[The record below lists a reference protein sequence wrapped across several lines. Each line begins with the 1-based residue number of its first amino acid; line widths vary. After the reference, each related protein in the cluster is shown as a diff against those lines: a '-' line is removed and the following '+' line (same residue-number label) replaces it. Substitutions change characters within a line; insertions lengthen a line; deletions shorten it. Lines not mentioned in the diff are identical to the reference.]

1 MNTHA
6 YPFRALVVFAAL
18 LAVPVVLAVLP
29 LSRGI
34 AWSVTFAIVVTAAA
48 LIAWHT
54 MRVRRALEQNAA
66 TLSALGTSRAVSD
79 LPDELRSRM
88 PLVMVLG
95 DALAHLFANGRNVHV
110 GASSIWMRVDKPRHL
125 PDLALAARA
134 WRGDRP
140 LDGVVLTLAPDVHTH
155 DSLTQM
161 LRVHRQALS
170 DTTRLLGTRVPGYLA
185 VYQRL
190 TQENGPTPHWYGLSA
205 EAPLTAVSQ
214 FDAVIH
220 AAEAERHEPRAAGLA
235 SLIDWTWRYVNGVLQ
250 DPRQPAAPW
259 LLHGAAWIDCGAAS
273 QPASPWLAH
282 LRSLT
287 HLVLPPLTGSETPWS
302 LPEPLIEACPERAW
316 VPPRLRAFA
325 HAIAILAC
333 AVALACWGA
342 GKNNRALIDQIGVN
356 LTRYASTPASNDA
369 ARREAFSALIADRD
383 RLDRHERTGVPLR
396 LSFGMYRGA
405 ALLPVLNQTIA
416 SYEPRPS
423 IITLD
428 SMSLFDSGRAQ
439 LNPGS
444 TRALVSALE
453 MINAQRG
460 ERILIA
466 GHTDDI
472 GDAASNQLLSIARA
486 SAVRDWLMAA
496 SATPASAFAIQGY
509 GDTRPIAD
517 NRSPE
522 GRARN
527 RRVEITLV
535 PDVP

>member
-1 MNTHA
+1 MNNHA
-6 YPFRALVVFAAL
+6 YPFRALVGFAAL
-18 LAVPVVLAVLP
+18 LAAAVVLAVLP

-34 AWSVTFAIVVTAAA
+34 AWSITFATSVTAVA

-54 MRVRRALEQNAA
+54 MRLRRAREHNAA
-66 TLSALGTSRAVSD
+66 TLRAVSD

-88 PLVMVLG
+88 PLIMVLG
-95 DALAHLFANGRNVHV
+95 DALAHLFANGRSVHV
-110 GASSIWMRVDKPRHL
+110 GASAIWMRVDKPRTL

-134 WRGDRP
+134 WRGDRA
-140 LDGVVLTLAPDVHTH
+140 LDGVVLTLAPDAHTH

-161 LRVHRQALS
+161 LRVNRQALS
-170 DTTRLLGTRVPGYLA
+170 DTTRLLGARVPGYLA

-190 TQENGPTPHWYGLSA
+190 TQENGPTPHWYGLTA

-220 AAEAERHEPRAAGLA
+220 AAEAERHEQRAAGLA
-235 SLIDWTWRYVNGVLQ
+235 SLIDWTWHYVNGVLQ
-250 DPRQPAAPW
+250 DPRQPTAPW
-259 LLHGAAWIDCGAAS
+259 PLHGAAWIDCGGAS

-287 HLVLPPLTGSETPWS
+287 HLVLPPLTGSETSWS
-302 LPEPLIEACPERAW
+302 LPEPLIDACPKSAW
-316 VPPRLRAFA
+316 VSPRLRAFA

-342 GKNNRALIDQIGVN
+342 ANNNRALIGQIGVN
-356 LTRYASTPASNDA
+356 LARYASTPVSDDA
-369 ARREAFSALIADRD
+369 ARREALSALIADRD
-383 RLDRHERTGVPLR
+383 RLDRYGRTGVPPR

-405 ALLPVLNQTIA
+405 ALLPVLDQKIA
-416 SYEPRPS
+416 SYEPSPS
-423 IITLD
+423 IVTLD
-428 SMSLFDSGRAQ
+428 SMSLFESGRAQ
-439 LNPGS
+439 LKPGS
-444 TRALVSALE
+444 TRALVGALE

-460 ERILIA
+460 KRILIA

-472 GDAASNQLLSIARA
+472 GDATSNQLLSIARA
-486 SAVRDWLMAA
+486 SAVRDWLMEA

-517 NRSPE
+517 NRTPE

-535 PDVP
+535 PDIP